1 MSDTVDTSGT
11 TSEGEKITVDEAL
24 VSLAGFISYVSG
36 EETARSAVSVTMDEL
51 RNRAIYQLNR
61 EVLDESNSETVGT
74 EDSTLPYVD
83 STGSELDIVLT
94 MADNVTAAIDMI
106 IENKAE
112 YQVIDDP
119 QEDE

>member
-1 MSDTVDTSGT
+1 MSDTVDTGGT

-24 VSLAGFISYVSG
+24 VSLAGFISYISG